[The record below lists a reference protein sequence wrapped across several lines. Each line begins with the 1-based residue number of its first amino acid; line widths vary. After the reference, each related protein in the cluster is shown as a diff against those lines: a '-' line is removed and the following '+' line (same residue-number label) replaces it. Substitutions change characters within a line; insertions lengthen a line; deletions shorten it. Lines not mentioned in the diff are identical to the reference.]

1 LNIIFLSASKG
12 RICCIDPARPLSIL
26 AAVLSG
32 VLLVGGAALGGF
44 YLGGAGVGTEP
55 EIQAWREE
63 IQAQKQA
70 VDEVR
75 RSAEANVDALTSRLG
90 LLQAHV
96 TRLDA
101 LGQKL
106 VKMAELDPDEF
117 DFDNNPP
124 VGGPDSG
131 SQFPALEV
139 PELSQLLED
148 LTQQIDEREQKLIAL
163 EGWIMDRQLTAEAR
177 PEGRPITKGWLS
189 SYYGMRN
196 HPISGKREM
205 HKGIDFAG
213 KKGSDVVAVAS
224 GVVTYSGDRY
234 GYGMMVEIAH
244 GSGYKTR
251 YAHNKENLVQVG
263 DAVQKGQIIAHMG
276 STGRST
282 GPHVHFEVLKNG
294 RQVNPIK
301 FIQTARK

>member
-12 RICCIDPARPLSIL
+12 RVCCIDPARPLSIV
-26 AAVLSG
+26 AAALSG
-32 VLLVGGAALGGF
+32 ILLVGGAAVGGY
-44 YLGGAGVGTEP
+44 YLGGAGIGTEP
-55 EIQAWREE
+55 EIQAWRDE
-63 IQAQKQA
+63 IQAQKQE

-75 RSAEANVDALTSRLG
+75 RSAEANIDALTSRLG

-117 DFDNNPP
+117 DFNNNPP
-124 VGGPDSG
+124 VGGPDSD

-148 LTQQIDEREQKLIAL
+148 LTLQIDEREQKLIAL
-163 EGWIMDRQLTAEAR
+163 EGWIMDRQLTADAR
-177 PEGRPITKGWLS
+177 PEGRPIAKGWLS

-213 KKGSDVVAVAS
+213 KRGSDVVAVAS

-234 GYGMMVEIAH
+234 GYGMMVEINH

-263 DAVQKGQIIAHMG
+263 DAVKKGQIIAHMG

-301 FIQTARK
+301 FIRTARK

>member
-12 RICCIDPARPLSIL
+12 RICCIDPGRPVTVL
-26 AAVLSG
+26 ALALAG
-32 VLLVGGAALGGF
+32 VLLVGGTGVIG
-44 YLGGAGVGTEP
+44 YLVGTGPAGAP
-55 EIQAWREE
+55 ELRVWREE

-70 VDEVR
+70 VDQVR
-75 RSAEANVDALTSRLG
+75 RSAEANIDALTSRLG
-90 LLQAHV
+90 LMQAHV

-106 VKMAELDPDEF
+106 VKMAELDPEEF
-117 DFDNNPP
+117 DFNNNPA
-124 VGGPDSG
+124 VGGPDPG

-139 PELSQLLED
+139 PQLARLLED
-148 LTQQIDEREQKLIAL
+148 LSGQIAQREQQLIAL
-163 EGWIMDRQLTAEAR
+163 ESLMMDRQLTEEAR

-213 KKGSDVVAVAS
+213 KVGSDVVAVAS

-234 GYGMMVEIAH
+234 GYGMMIEIAH

-251 YAHNKENLVQVG
+251 YAHNKENLVEVG
-263 DAVQKGQIIAHMG
+263 DTVRKGQTIARMG

-294 RQVNPIK
+294 REVNPIK